1 MVGHTGD
8 IPASIIA
15 VEAIDEA
22 LIRVN
27 AAVKA
32 AQGTLLITADHG
44 NCEVLIERDKNGA
57 PLLDA
62 HGVAVPK
69 KSHTLSPVPFIAID
83 YSNRTITS
91 GGVSDAGISNVAATI
106 LELLGQ
112 PIPADYR
119 PALLTVS

>member
-1 MVGHTGD
+1 
-8 IPASIIA
+8 
-15 VEAIDEA
+15 
-22 LIRVN
+22 
-27 AAVKA
+27 
-32 AQGTLLITADHG
+32 
-44 NCEVLIERDKNGA
+44 
-57 PLLDA
+57 
-62 HGVAVPK
+62 
-69 KSHTLSPVPFIAID
+69 VPFIAID